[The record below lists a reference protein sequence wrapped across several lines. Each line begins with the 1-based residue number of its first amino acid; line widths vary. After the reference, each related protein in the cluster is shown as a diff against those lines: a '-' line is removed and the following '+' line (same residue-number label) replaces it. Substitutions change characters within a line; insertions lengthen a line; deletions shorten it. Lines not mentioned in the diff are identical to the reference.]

1 MVDLEFIKRALD
13 DEKILDDTYATAFQ
27 DLNVFVNYTLSL
39 IGDTKY
45 QTRQN
50 RILMVYDDVEWLKG
64 ETIEVTSIVK
74 DDFVQYSQ
82 FKLNNSFTV
91 RVGGDGELIALTPKA
106 VTGIEKR
113 QAWDEK
119 FETMQYYLINLQ
131 NMRDALI
138 DYLEEKKQNILD
150 ERIRNYGSLEVY
162 NSIQKCR
169 KKIDDIEC
177 EICFL
182 EEQDVAYEVEIYALI
197 QQKNKLEK
205 YVEIALNE
213 CITVE
218 DVVKR
223 CFNISNIRSKSG
235 IGNIY
240 TN

>member
-1 MVDLEFIKRALD
+1 MVDLEFIKKALD

-27 DLNVFVNYTLSL
+27 DLNVFINYTLSL

-50 RILMVYDDVEWLKG
+50 RILMVYDDVGWIKG
-64 ETIEVTSIVK
+64 ETIEVTNILE
-74 DDFVQYSQ
+74 DDFIKYSQ

-91 RVGGDGELIALTPKA
+91 RIEADGGLIALNSKSS
-106 VTGIEKR
+106 TGIEKR

-131 NMRDALI
+131 NIRDALI

-169 KKIDDIEC
+169 KKIDDIYC
-177 EICFL
+177 EISFL
-182 EEQDVAYEVEIYALI
+182 EEQELINDEEIEALI
-197 QQKNKLEK
+197 NKKNKLEK
-205 YVEIALNE
+205 YVDIALE
-213 CITVE
+213 EKIKVE
-218 DVVKR
+218 DVIKR
-223 CFNISNIRSKSG
+223 TFNISNIKKKL
-235 IGNIY
+235 
-240 TN
+240 